1 MKKRIG
7 LKKRQSLFGYAFVLP
22 FVLGF
27 VFLTMSP
34 LILYVVLGF
43 SKVTAGSNGITL
55 TSVGWQNYIDLFF
68 SETDFLPDMVSSIS
82 NMLMTGMFVVMFSL
96 FIATVLNQKFR
107 GRTIARTVFF
117 LPIVVSSGVAA
128 MTLNDSMISSAYMAL
143 NKMAEEVGLM
153 DTFTKMIGVTFGE
166 EAMAGLMSIMDSF
179 YTIVISSG
187 VQVLIFLA
195 GLQTI
200 SPSLYEAARIDGA
213 TGWESYWKITFP
225 MISPMILVNVV
236 YTVVDLM
243 NTSENKIIMTLYE
256 YSAEGS
262 NYGLSSAMGTVYF
275 GIVLVLMALI
285 FFIISRFV
293 VYEEQ

>member
-1 MKKRIG
+1 M
-7 LKKRQSLFGYAFVLP
+7 F
-22 FVLGF
+22 
-27 VFLTMSP
+27 
-34 LILYVVLGF
+34 
-43 SKVTAGSNGITL
+43 
-55 TSVGWQNYIDLFF
+55 YI
-68 SETDFLPDMVSSIS
+68 E
-82 NMLMTGMFVVMFSL
+82 
-96 FIATVLNQKFR
+96 R
-107 GRTIARTVFF
+107 
-117 LPIVVSSGVAA
+117 
-128 MTLNDSMISSAYMAL
+128 
-143 NKMAEEVGLM
+143 
-153 DTFTKMIGVTFGE
+153 
-166 EAMAGLMSIMDSF
+166 
-179 YTIVISSG
+179 
-187 VQVLIFLA
+187 
-195 GLQTI
+195 
-200 SPSLYEAARIDGA
+200 RIDGA